1 MSILSLRQ
9 LNIMGK
15 QRHIVKDLSLDVQE
29 GEWSALVGQSGSGKS
44 MTAMAICQLLA
55 PNLQAKG
62 EIWYGEKNLLTLSS
76 SEIRK
81 IRGKRLAY
89 IFQDYQGSFTPFL
102 TIGQHFDEYQRT
114 HLNLSKKAR
123 RQQAVKALISVGL
136 NEDIYGRYPFQLS
149 GGQLQRVSIS
159 IALLLEPDILIADE
173 PTTALDSV
181 SSFKVLKLLSRLQK
195 ETGCAVL
202 FITHDLRH
210 VKKYA
215 DRIAVMKDG
224 AIIEIGD
231 KNQVLNHPQHAYTNK
246 LIQSSPSLSRIPFEL
261 EGVSG

>member
-9 LNIMGK
+9 LHIIGK
-15 QRHIVKDLSLDVQE
+15 QNHIVKDLSLDVQE
-29 GEWSALVGQSGSGKS
+29 GEWFALVGQSGSGKS

-81 IRGKRLAY
+81 VRGKRLAY

-123 RQQAVKALISVGL
+123 RQQAVNALISVGL

-173 PTTALDSV
+173 PTWPWTVYLPLRSYNCYQSSKKKPDVQSCSLPMIYVMSGSMRTALRS
-181 SSFKVLKLLSRLQK
+181 
-195 ETGCAVL
+195 
-202 FITHDLRH
+202 
-210 VKKYA
+210 
-215 DRIAVMKDG
+215 
-224 AIIEIGD
+224 
-231 KNQVLNHPQHAYTNK
+231 
-246 LIQSSPSLSRIPFEL
+246 
-261 EGVSG
+261 

>member
-1 MSILSLRQ
+1 MSILSVRQ
-9 LNIMGK
+9 LHIMGK
-15 QRHIVKDLSLDVQE
+15 QNHIVKDLSLDVQE
-29 GEWSALVGQSGSGKS
+29 GEWFALVGQSGSGKS

-81 IRGKRLAY
+81 VRGKRLAY

-102 TIGQHFDEYQRT
+102 TIGQHFEEYQRT

-123 RQQAVKALISVGL
+123 RQQAVNALISVGL
-136 NEDIYGRYPFQLS
+136 NEEIYGRYPFQLS

-159 IALLLEPDILIADE
+159 MALLLEPDILIADE

-181 SSFKVLKLLSRLQK
+181 SSFKVLQLLSKLQK
-195 ETGCAVL
+195 ETGCAIL

-210 VKKYA
+210 VRKYA

-224 AIIEIGD
+224 AIIETGD
-231 KNQVLNHPQHAYTNK
+231 KNQVLNHPQHAYTNE
-246 LIQSSPSLSRIPFEL
+246 LIQSSPSLRRIPFKL